1 MPDSEYV
8 FLNAETGIYL
18 YHEDESVLN
27 TETADSGYWEIL
39 QQIQTNGSIV
49 DDVGRILGEIADG
62 NLTVNVT
69 ENEAYCIGDFKILS
83 ESLKPIHAN
92 LVRVIRDIS
101 LVAKQVDTSADQ
113 VSTGAQ
119 ALSRGTVE
127 QAASVDRLV
136 SNVTAITSQI
146 QDSTLRCGG
155 ATEPVNKATGYAAEA
170 DTRMEQLMA
179 TTKNIDRSSAQIV
192 TITKSMEDI
201 VFQTKLLALNASTE
215 AARAGVA
222 GKGFSVV
229 AEEVRSL
236 AAKSS
241 EAAKDASSLISRFRI
256 N

>member
-113 VSTGAQ
+113 VSTSAQ

-127 QAASVDRLV
+127 QAASVDRLECYGNHF
-136 SNVTAITSQI
+136 SDTGQHAA
-146 QDSTLRCGG
+146 LRRCDR
-155 ATEPVNKATGYAAEA
+155 TG
-170 DTRMEQLMA
+170 Q
-179 TTKNIDRSSAQIV
+179 
-192 TITKSMEDI
+192 
-201 VFQTKLLALNASTE
+201 
-215 AARAGVA
+215 
-222 GKGFSVV
+222 
-229 AEEVRSL
+229 
-236 AAKSS
+236 
-241 EAAKDASSLISRFRI
+241 
-256 N
+256 

>member
-8 FLNAETGIYL
+8 FLNAETGIYF

-146 QDSTLRCGG
+146 QDSTLRCGS

-170 DTRMEQLMA
+170 DTRMEQLVA

-201 VFQTKLLALNASTE
+201 AFQTKLLALNAPRKRR
-215 AARAGVA
+215 ARVLPERAFLLWQGDL
-222 GKGFSVV
+222 
-229 AEEVRSL
+229 RRL
-236 AAKSS
+236 
-241 EAAKDASSLISRFRI
+241 
-256 N
+256 